1 MSPNRSRPLQPDV
14 VIEDLVEKK
23 KDKEDDY
30 NPLEITPRG
39 KKVQAEGR
47 ELLQQLQDTLTKK
60 R

>member
-1 MSPNRSRPLQPDV
+1 MSPDRSRPLPSEL

-23 KDKEDDY
+23 TNKEDDY

-47 ELLQQLQDTLTKK
+47 ELL
-60 R
+60 